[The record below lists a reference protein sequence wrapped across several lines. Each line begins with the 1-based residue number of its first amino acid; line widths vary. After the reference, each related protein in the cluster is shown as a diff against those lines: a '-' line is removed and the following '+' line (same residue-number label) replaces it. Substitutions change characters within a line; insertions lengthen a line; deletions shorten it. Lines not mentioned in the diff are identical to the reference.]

1 MNCFVA
7 SDLEGTLTAGEA
19 WRGIGAYL
27 KAHGRANAY
36 RRFMAT
42 HFPGAIL
49 AKAGIVDKQ
58 TFKNRWLADQ
68 AKLLRGYSRVEV
80 ETLAEW
86 VAENEMWA
94 KRRVAVV
101 DELTKHHASGCTVLI
116 ASGAYEP
123 ITNAFARKLNLERVR
138 GVSTPLEMV
147 NGRATGKLAAAIGVD
162 AVKAQRVREQI
173 GDGALVAAYGDT
185 GADAPLLE
193 LSRQPVAVAPDEALR
208 KIANAKGWR
217 ILEGE

>member
-36 RRFMAT
+36 RLFMLT
-42 HFPGAIL
+42 HFPGALL
-49 AKAGIVDKQ
+49 AKAGLIDKQ
-58 TFKNRWLADQ
+58 SFKNRWLADQ
-68 AKLLRGYSRVEV
+68 AQLLRGFSASEI
-80 ETLAEW
+80 EALSEW

-94 KRRVAVV
+94 KRRAAVV
-101 DELTKHHASGCTVLI
+101 DELIRHHAKGCTVLI

-123 ITNAFARKLNLERVR
+123 LTDAFARKMNLARVR
-138 GVSTPLEMV
+138 GVSTPLEMA

-162 AVKAQRVREQI
+162 AVKAQRVREQV

-185 GADAPLLE
+185 AADVPLLE
-193 LSRQPVAVAPDEALR
+193 TSQHPVAVAPDDALR
-208 KIANAKGWR
+208 KIANIKGWR
-217 ILEGE
+217 ILEG